1 MLEDHDP
8 EGGLTDAVAEAF
20 DGIAA
25 PTMRR
30 LGVRNMPG
38 SATPE
43 EQLGLAGIDANAIV
57 EAIATELLR
66 PRDAHTA

>member
-1 MLEDHDP
+1 
-8 EGGLTDAVAEAF
+8 VAEAF

-30 LGVRNMPG
+30 LGVRSMPG

-57 EAIATELLR
+57 ESVAAGTV
-66 PRDAHTA
+66 P